1 MPERRKLWPLARNL
15 TSSSAEVLGYHIYG
29 DNVPL
34 WIKATHRLL
43 HRSSNGIWWLR
54 HRFVPKHRYNLVR
67 TGLKPGYYDQDTRML
82 HACFALLG
90 DYIEEEGGEQKL
102 RDWSAE
108 LRSRPDP
115 NAPEG
120 MDTAH
125 ADKQDEA
132 VILWRWWKVEKPA
145 DEKRRD
151 EMCHELFGGDNG
163 FQTKPVEGCDRVV
176 EWVQPERSPEWE
188 EKYKVF
194 RALDDKID
202 NDEQAMLHRLINIR
216 QGLWT

>member
-1 MPERRKLWPLARNL
+1 MKFWPIARSL
-15 TSSSAEVLGYHIYG
+15 SSSSAEVLGYSIYG
-29 DNVPL
+29 DGVPL

-43 HRSSNGIWWLR
+43 RHSSNGIWWLR
-54 HRFVPKHRYNLVR
+54 HRFVPKHRYNLVC
-67 TGLKPGYYDQDTRML
+67 TGLKPGYYDHDTRML
-82 HACFALLG
+82 HACFVLLG
-90 DYIEEEGGEQKL
+90 EYIEEEGGELKL

-120 MDTAH
+120 MDNAQ

-132 VILWRWWKVEKPA
+132 VTLWHWWKIEKPA

-151 EMCHELFGGDNG
+151 EMCHELFGGTNARRL
-163 FQTKPVEGCDRVV
+163 KKVEGKIDG
-176 EWVQPERSPEWE
+176 EELYEMKAPERSLEWK
-188 EKYKVF
+188 EKYKIF
-194 RALDDKID
+194 RALDEKIHS
-202 NDEQAMLHRLINIR
+202 DEQTMLHRLIDIR